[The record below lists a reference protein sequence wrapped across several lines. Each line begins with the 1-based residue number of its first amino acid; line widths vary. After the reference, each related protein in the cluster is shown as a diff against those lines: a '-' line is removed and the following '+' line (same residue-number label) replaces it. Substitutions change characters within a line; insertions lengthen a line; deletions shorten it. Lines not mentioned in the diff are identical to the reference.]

1 MLKEIRSGLM
11 KYFTMEKVIMLVALA
26 ILAYMLFA
34 YGNNKD
40 LVMDSMS
47 NYAVMGDVAAPSAEE
62 KPAAPEAQAPKNEMA
77 KVANPD
83 ELLPSDANSQWSN
96 LNPSSVDKAK
106 GVMAPDL
113 LQAGHHIGLDTVG
126 QSLRNANQQLRSD
139 PVIQKQDIGPWNQST
154 IESDSMRKPLE
165 VGA

>member
-1 MLKEIRSGLM
+1 MLKDIRSGLM
-11 KYFTMEKVIMLVALA
+11 KFFTMEKVIMLVALA

-47 NYAVMGDVAAPSAEE
+47 NYAVMGDVAVEKPKEAPKVEE
-62 KPAAPEAQAPKNEMA
+62 KKNELA

-83 ELLPSDANSQWSN
+83 DLLPSDANAQWSN

-154 IESDSMRKPLE
+154 IEGDNMRKPLE

>member
-1 MLKEIRSGLM
+1 MLKDIRSGLM
-11 KYFTMEKVIMLVALA
+11 KFFTMEKVIMLVALA

-34 YGNNKD
+34 YGNNKG

-47 NYAVMGDVAAPSAEE
+47 NYAVMGDVAVE
-62 KPAAPEAQAPKNEMA
+62 KPEEAPKVEENKNELA

-83 ELLPSDANSQWSN
+83 DLLPSDANAQWSN

-154 IESDSMRKPLE
+154 IESDTMRKPLE

>member
-1 MLKEIRSGLM
+1 MLKDIRSGLM
-11 KYFTMEKVIMLVALA
+11 KFFTMEKVIMLVALA
-26 ILAYMLFA
+26 ILAYMLCT

-40 LVMDSMS
+40 LVVDSMS
-47 NYAVMGDVAAPSAEE
+47 NYAVMGDVAVEKTAEAPKPEE
-62 KPAAPEAQAPKNEMA
+62 KKSESA

-83 ELLPSDANSQWSN
+83 DLLPADANSQWSN
-96 LNPSSVDKAK
+96 LNPSSVDKSK

-139 PVIQKQDIGPWNQST
+139 PVIQKQEIGPWNQST
-154 IESDSMRKPLE
+154 IESDGMRKPLE
-165 VGA
+165 ICA

>member
-1 MLKEIRSGLM
+1 MLKDIRSGLM
-11 KYFTMEKVIMLVALA
+11 KFFTMEKVIMLVALA

-47 NYAVMGDVAAPSAEE
+47 NYAVMGDVAPQEAADKPEE
-62 KPAAPEAQAPKNEMA
+62 KKNNLA

-83 ELLPSDANSQWSN
+83 DLLPSDANAQWSN
-96 LNPSSVDKAK
+96 LNPSSVDKSK

-154 IESDSMRKPLE
+154 IEGDKMRKPLE

>member
-11 KYFTMEKVIMLVALA
+11 KFFTMEKVIMLVALA

-47 NYAVMGDVAAPSAEE
+47 NYAVMGDVAVEKPEEAPKAEE
-62 KPAAPEAQAPKNEMA
+62 KKNGLA

-83 ELLPSDANSQWSN
+83 DLLPSDANAQWSN

-154 IESDSMRKPLE
+154 IEGDNMRKPLE

>member
-1 MLKEIRSGLM
+1 MLKDIRSGLM
-11 KYFTMEKVIMLVALA
+11 KFFTMEKVIMLVALA

-34 YGNNKD
+34 YGNNKG

-47 NYAVMGDVAAPSAEE
+47 NYAAMGDVAVETPEEAPKVEE
-62 KPAAPEAQAPKNEMA
+62 KKNELA

-83 ELLPSDANSQWSN
+83 DLLPSDANAQWSN

-154 IESDSMRKPLE
+154 IEGDNMRKPLE

>member
-1 MLKEIRSGLM
+1 MFKDIRSGLM
-11 KYFTMEKVIMLVALA
+11 KFFTMEKVIMFVALA

-47 NYAVMGDVAAPSAEE
+47 NYAAMGDVAVEE
-62 KPAAPEAQAPKNEMA
+62 NEVVAPKPVETNNA
-77 KVANPD
+77 VSKVANPD
-83 ELLPSDANSQWSN
+83 DLLPSDANAQWSS
-96 LNPSSVDKAK
+96 LNPSSVDKSK

-113 LQAGHHIGLDTVG
+113 LQAGHHIGLDSVG
-126 QSLRNANQQLRSD
+126 QSLRNSNQQLRND

-154 IESDSMRKPLE
+154 IEGDSMRKSLE